1 MLQSNASVWCGYSAR
16 LFGQTTPEQTHVV
29 SAGSFSAGC
38 LFRTPSH
45 HRSERGPYLVTTVKI
60 QAAISVLLDMGA
72 MAPPASSS
80 PSSSSR
86 GARAWREPLSDENE
100 WLSVFL
106 SSAVTGWWVPYRT
119 HCRLCPCERGR
130 AWQPYS
136 SHHFRPPPPLPH
148 QRTGDVPGKRMQHYG
163 FASPLDAPP

>member
-72 MAPPASSS
+72 MAP
-80 PSSSSR
+80 SR
-86 GARAWREPLSDENE
+86 WCAP
-100 WLSVFL
+100 FL
-106 SSAVTGWWVPYRT
+106 ISFLLHTRGMRSRPYRPC
-119 HCRLCPCERGR
+119 CRAPSLVNAE
-130 AWQPYS
+130 
-136 SHHFRPPPPLPH
+136 
-148 QRTGDVPGKRMQHYG
+148 
-163 FASPLDAPP
+163 ASASDS